1 MYSTDCGYLPKIAAF
16 TMFASYMF
24 TSNSLI
30 IAWVNAVAVAKVAT
44 EYSAEESN
52 LIVGIWTKILFPP
65 ESTSHLVSSSSVTW
79 SMSFTAAA
87 MESAWATRSRSISLP
102 KILDFAPPTEA
113 VFKDFSIPSKFT
125 ATVLLTPL
133 IMFLIAGLR
142 NGLRASIGTSD
153 STNEPLSSYKSTL
166 SSNFANFFPPK

>member
-1 MYSTDCGYLPKIAAF
+1 M
-16 TMFASYMF
+16 
-24 TSNSLI
+24 
-30 IAWVNAVAVAKVAT
+30 
-44 EYSAEESN
+44 
-52 LIVGIWTKILFPP
+52 
-65 ESTSHLVSSSSVTW
+65 
-79 SMSFTAAA
+79 
-87 MESAWATRSRSISLP
+87 SRSISLP

-142 NGLRASIGTSD
+142 NGLRASIGTSA